1 MRFAAF
7 VEWPQRSFATSRS
20 PVVICV
26 VGRDPFRGALD
37 RAARAQTAYGR
48 PLAVRRPDTA
58 EATAGCHILY
68 VGQGGGRLAPDGV
81 RPILLVTDAAVSSGR
96 GMIHFVIDDER
107 VRFDYMP
114 RGVYEAFNEQRMN
127 AVHKL
132 VVEPTIFLHYEVPFY
147 FFVSR
152 SNVALGQRVERGLRI
167 ALKDGSF
174 DKLFNSFPAFQ
185 RSQAEIRAG
194 KRLVFE
200 LKTL

>member
-1 MRFAAF
+1 MNWGRGSFGVLVALLWSVPPPALSAAAPQRQSLEYSVKANYLVRFAAF
-7 VEWPQRSFATSRS
+7 VEWPGRSFATSRS

-107 VRFDYMP
+107 VRFHIDLQ
-114 RGVYEAFNEQRMN
+114 A
-127 AVHKL
+127 A
-132 VVEPTIFLHYEVPFY
+132 
-147 FFVSR
+147 SR
-152 SNVALGQRVERGLRI
+152 SGLSISSRLLNLALSVRG
-167 ALKDGSF
+167 G
-174 DKLFNSFPAFQ
+174 
-185 RSQAEIRAG
+185 
-194 KRLVFE
+194 
-200 LKTL
+200 